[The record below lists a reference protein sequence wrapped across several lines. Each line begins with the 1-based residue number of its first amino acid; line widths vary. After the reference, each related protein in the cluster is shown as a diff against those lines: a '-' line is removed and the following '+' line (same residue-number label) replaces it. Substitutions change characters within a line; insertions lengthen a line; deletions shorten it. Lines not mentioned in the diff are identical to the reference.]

1 MNSSQVPVARKTGL
15 VIQEMAEEV
24 LVYDLETNKAHCLN
38 QTAAAVW
45 KFCDGKNSV
54 SDISKIIAD
63 ANNTSAQED
72 LIWLAIDQLN
82 ETNMLE
88 TKLAINFSNQNRRQV
103 IKKIGLAAVIA
114 LPLVT
119 SLVAPTVASAGSMC
133 PASTSCTCT
142 TNFTCTAGTGP
153 CVCSSSGGSG
163 TGTCPGTCPGGCTCQ
178 VADGAPSGTTCTST
192 CT

>member
-1 MNSSQVPVARKTGL
+1 MSSSQIPVARKEGL
-15 VIQEMAEEV
+15 VVQEMAEEV

-54 SDISKIIAD
+54 ADISKFVSE
-63 ANNTSAQED
+63 ANGTAAQED

-82 ETNMLE
+82 ETNLLE
-88 TKLAINFSNQNRRQV
+88 NKLSVNFGNQNRREV

-114 LPLVT
+114 LPIVT
-119 SLVAPTVASAGSMC
+119 SLVAPTVASAGSTC

-142 TNFTCTAGTGP
+142 TNFACGAGGP
-153 CVCSSSGGSG
+153 CVCSSAGG
-163 TGTCPGTCPGGCTCQ
+163 TGTGNCPGTCTGGCTCQ
-178 VADGAPSGTTCTST
+178 VAASAPSGTSCTST